1 VFDGTRF
8 LLPRLLHVVRV
19 PGRVPLHSCVHR
31 RVLPPRSTAVYLQF
45 ATAPYSLMCYMYVQV
60 HVFVHSR
67 LARLDVCG
75 MRAIVSGK
83 ISRGIS
89 ATIQVV
95 LFSVL

>member
-1 VFDGTRF
+1 MFDGTRF
-8 LLPRLLHVVRV
+8 LLHVV
-19 PGRVPLHSCVHR
+19 RVPLHSCVHR
-31 RVLPPRSTAVYLQF
+31 RVLPPRSTAGYLQF